1 MIMPLQVWK
10 LVSNNSVAAA
20 VLVVA
25 ETDVGIMD
33 YSIPV
38 AIAAPI
44 GLVLCGAI
52 RVLYKANE
60 NKSQWQRDMA
70 ERLFDEEVR
79 RARSA

>member
-1 MIMPLQVWK
+1 MVMPLSAWK
-10 LVSNNSVAAA
+10 LVSNNSIAAA

-33 YSIPV
+33 YSMPIV
-38 AIAAPI
+38 VAAPI

-52 RVLYKANE
+52 RVLYKSNE
-60 NKSQWQRDMA
+60 NKAKWTQDMA

-79 RARSA
+79 RARSL